1 MPLEKILNL
10 SDELDFSLVPYPVG
24 DLVSK
29 LSNFGPENIIHKDKI
44 NFDKNKNLKLSNFF
58 IKKKED
64 LQETQKIREEGNI
77 NNDDKLCE
85 LNVTGIQSSKSKI
98 LDEKN
103 FYDFDKICTD
113 IILKDVKNK
122 DEGKKIENIE
132 AIKEEL
138 RLNDFEINN
147 EKITCTKES
156 NPSNSLNINENLLDK
171 TKKINL
177 SHNYSNKFCLSEKNE
192 KFSQKNKI
200 YENTKLN
207 EIESKNNTSEIIN
220 NKENK
225 TQLKRKSDASVDP
238 VLSTKH
244 KKLKKESNA
253 KKSNTLENFLNMKK
267 VNHENK

>member
-113 IILKDVKNK
+113 IVFFIKYSK
-122 DEGKKIENIE
+122 KKI
-132 AIKEEL
+132 
-138 RLNDFEINN
+138 
-147 EKITCTKES
+147 
-156 NPSNSLNINENLLDK
+156 
-171 TKKINL
+171 
-177 SHNYSNKFCLSEKNE
+177 
-192 KFSQKNKI
+192 
-200 YENTKLN
+200 
-207 EIESKNNTSEIIN
+207 
-220 NKENK
+220 
-225 TQLKRKSDASVDP
+225 
-238 VLSTKH
+238 
-244 KKLKKESNA
+244 
-253 KKSNTLENFLNMKK
+253 
-267 VNHENK
+267 

>member
-103 FYDFDKICTD
+103 FYDFDN
-113 IILKDVKNK
+113 LW
-122 DEGKKIENIE
+122 
-132 AIKEEL
+132 
-138 RLNDFEINN
+138 DFN
-147 EKITCTKES
+147 
-156 NPSNSLNINENLLDK
+156 
-171 TKKINL
+171 
-177 SHNYSNKFCLSEKNE
+177 
-192 KFSQKNKI
+192 
-200 YENTKLN
+200 
-207 EIESKNNTSEIIN
+207 
-220 NKENK
+220 
-225 TQLKRKSDASVDP
+225 
-238 VLSTKH
+238 
-244 KKLKKESNA
+244 
-253 KKSNTLENFLNMKK
+253 
-267 VNHENK
+267 